1 LINMG
6 GVTARVRYKVTI
18 EVDGEVYDVGTL
30 QAEPSLQYLWSLL
43 GCVTSAPQSCAKAT
57 SVKFVALYILAG
69 GGYPVAY
76 MPSQSGVGTVTLG
89 SASISLGSFSMSFSA
104 TLNNPSLSGTYTIS
118 SLAMSFTLPNG
129 NTVQL
134 LINLSGANITAQNG
148 SVMNVS
154 LSGSVSV
161 SGSGVGA
168 GLLKLAFTEFW
179 SEALSAM
186 GYSTGGSIPWAGSG
200 NAVRGFVINMFD
212 TTGNLI
218 GSFDSSTSSGTN
230 ISSPS
235 VSVTQSSGGLGGSV
249 TITFTFTAPSTDQLG
264 DLEFDLVLNV
274 VPGGGG
280 QCPSANPLCV
290 EYTTT
295 GGVTIYVVINV
306 PQNVGGTYTV
316 NQGSSYQITISDSIS
331 ISAST

>member
-1 LINMG
+1 MINMG
-6 GVTARVRYKVTI
+6 RITARIKYKLTV
-18 EVDGEVYDVGTL
+18 EVDGKTYDVGTL

-43 GCVTSAPQSCAKAT
+43 GCVTSAPQSCASAK
-57 SVKFVALYILAG
+57 SIKFNSLIIQSSGYVVASL
-69 GGYPVAY
+69 
-76 MPSQSGVGTVTLG
+76 PSQSGSGSITLG

-118 SLAMSFTLPNG
+118 NLTMSFTLPNG
-129 NTVQL
+129 NNVQL

-148 SVMNVS
+148 SVMNVT

-179 SEALSAM
+179 SEVLNAM
-186 GYSTGGSIPWAGSG
+186 GYSTGGSIPWTGSG
-200 NAVRGFVINMFD
+200 NAVIGYTISVFD
-212 TTGNLI
+212 TVGNEI
-218 GSFDSSTSSGTN
+218 GSYDSSTSSGTN

-235 VSVTQSSGGLGGSV
+235 ITATQSSGGLGGSI

-264 DLEFDLVLNV
+264 DIEFDLVLNV
-274 VPGGGG
+274 TPGGGA

-295 GGVTIYVVINV
+295 GTVTIYVVINV
-306 PQNVGGTYTV
+306 PQNIGGTYTV

>member
-1 LINMG
+1 MG
-6 GVTARVRYKVTI
+6 RVTVKIKYKLTV
-18 EVDGEVYDVGTL
+18 EVDGRVYDVGTL
-30 QAEPSLQYLWSLL
+30 QAEPSLQYLWSIL
-43 GCVTSAPQSCAKAT
+43 GCVTNAPQSCAKAT
-57 SVKFVALYILAG
+57 PVKFQALYILAG

-76 MPSQSGVGTVTLG
+76 MPSQSGIGTISLG

-104 TLNNPSLSGTYTIS
+104 TLNNNSLSGTYTIIGVY
-118 SLAMSFTLPNG
+118 LVVALPNG
-129 NTVQL
+129 NVVQL

-179 SEALSAM
+179 SEVLNAM
-186 GYSTGGSIPWAGSG
+186 GYNTGGSIPWSGSG

-235 VSVTQSSGGLGGSV
+235 VTATQTSGGLGGSI

-264 DLEFDLVLNV
+264 DMEFDLVLNV
-274 VPGGGG
+274 VPGGGA

-316 NQGSSYQITISDSIS
+316 QQGSSYQITISDSIS

>member
-1 LINMG
+1 
-6 GVTARVRYKVTI
+6 
-18 EVDGEVYDVGTL
+18 
-30 QAEPSLQYLWSLL
+30 
-43 GCVTSAPQSCAKAT
+43 
-57 SVKFVALYILAG
+57 
-69 GGYPVAY
+69 
-76 MPSQSGVGTVTLG
+76 
-89 SASISLGSFSMSFSA
+89 MSFSA
-104 TLNNPSLSGTYTIS
+104 TLNNSSLSGTYTIIGVY
-118 SLAMSFTLPNG
+118 LVVVLPNG

-134 LINLSGANITAQNG
+134 LINLSNANITAQNG
-148 SVMNVS
+148 SVMNVT

-179 SEALSAM
+179 SEVLNAM
-186 GYSTGGSIPWAGSG
+186 GYSTGGSIPWTGSG
-200 NAVRGFVINMFD
+200 NAVLGYTISVFD
-212 TTGNLI
+212 TVGNEI
-218 GSFDSSTSSGTN
+218 GSYDSSTSSGTN

-235 VSVTQSSGGLGGSV
+235 ITVSQSSGGLGGSI

-264 DLEFDLVLNV
+264 DIEFDLVLNV
-274 VPGGGG
+274 TPGGGA
-280 QCPSANPLCV
+280 QCPSSNPLCV

-295 GGVTIYVVINV
+295 GTVTIYVVINV

>member
-1 LINMG
+1 MIGMG
-6 GVTARVRYKVTI
+6 RITAWIKYKLTV
-18 EVDGEVYDVGTL
+18 EVDGKVYDVGTL

-43 GCVTSAPQSCAKAT
+43 GCVTNSPQSCASAK
-57 SVKFVALYILAG
+57 SVKFNSLIIQSSGYVVASL
-69 GGYPVAY
+69 
-76 MPSQSGVGTVTLG
+76 PSQSGSGSITLG

-104 TLNNPSLSGTYTIS
+104 TLNNSSLSGTYTIS
-118 SLAMSFTLPNG
+118 NLTMSFTLPNG

-148 SVMNVS
+148 SVMNVT

-179 SEALSAM
+179 SEVLNAM
-186 GYSTGGSIPWAGSG
+186 GYSTGGSIPWTGSG
-200 NAVRGFVINMFD
+200 NAVLGYTISVFD
-212 TTGNLI
+212 TVGNEI
-218 GSFDSSTSSGTN
+218 GSYNSSTSSGTN

-235 VSVTQSSGGLGGSV
+235 ITVSQSSGGLGGSI

-264 DLEFDLVLNV
+264 DIEFDLVLNV
-274 VPGGGG
+274 TPGGGA
-280 QCPSANPLCV
+280 QCPSSNPLCV

-295 GGVTIYVVINV
+295 GTVTIYVVINV

>member
-1 LINMG
+1 MG
-6 GVTARVRYKVTI
+6 RITARIKYKLTV
-18 EVDGEVYDVGTL
+18 EVDGKTYDVGTL

-43 GCVTSAPQSCAKAT
+43 GCVTNSPQSCASAK
-57 SVKFVALYILAG
+57 SVKFNSLIIQSSGYVVASL
-69 GGYPVAY
+69 
-76 MPSQSGVGTVTLG
+76 PSQSGSGSITLG

-104 TLNNPSLSGTYTIS
+104 TLNNSSLSGTYTIS
-118 SLAMSFTLPNG
+118 NLTMSFTLPNG

-148 SVMNVS
+148 SVMNVT

-161 SGSGVGA
+161 SGSGAGP

-179 SEALSAM
+179 SEALNAM
-186 GYSTGGSIPWAGSG
+186 GYNTGGSIPWAGSG
-200 NAVRGFVINMFD
+200 NAVLGYTISVFD
-212 TTGNLI
+212 TVGNEI
-218 GSFDSSTSSGTN
+218 GSYNSATSSGTN

-235 VSVTQSSGGLGGSV
+235 ITVTQSSGGLGGSI

-264 DLEFDLVLNV
+264 DIEFDLVLNV
-274 VPGGGG
+274 TPGGGA

-295 GGVTIYVVINV
+295 GAVTIYVVINV

-331 ISAST
+331 ISTST

>member
-1 LINMG
+1 MIGMG
-6 GVTARVRYKVTI
+6 RITAWIKYKLTV
-18 EVDGEVYDVGTL
+18 EVDGKTYDVGTL

-43 GCVTSAPQSCAKAT
+43 GCVTNSPQSCASAK
-57 SVKFVALYILAG
+57 SVKFNSLIIQSSGYVVASL
-69 GGYPVAY
+69 
-76 MPSQSGVGTVTLG
+76 PSQSGSGSITLG

-104 TLNNPSLSGTYTIS
+104 TLNNSSLSGTYTIS
-118 SLAMSFTLPNG
+118 NLTMSFTLPNG

-148 SVMNVS
+148 SVMNVT

-179 SEALSAM
+179 SEVLNAM
-186 GYSTGGSIPWAGSG
+186 GYSTGGSIPWTGSG
-200 NAVRGFVINMFD
+200 NAVLGYTISVFD
-212 TTGNLI
+212 TVGNEI
-218 GSFDSSTSSGTN
+218 GSYNSSTSSGTN

-235 VSVTQSSGGLGGSV
+235 ITVSQSSGGLGGSI

-264 DLEFDLVLNV
+264 DIEFDLVLNV
-274 VPGGGG
+274 TPGGGA
-280 QCPSANPLCV
+280 QCPSSNPLCV

-295 GGVTIYVVINV
+295 GTVTIYVVINV

>member
-1 LINMG
+1 MG
-6 GVTARVRYKVTI
+6 RITAWIKYKLTV
-18 EVDGEVYDVGTL
+18 EVDGKTYDVGTL

-43 GCVTSAPQSCAKAT
+43 GCVTNSPQSCASAK
-57 SVKFVALYILAG
+57 SVKFNSLIIQSSGYVVASL
-69 GGYPVAY
+69 
-76 MPSQSGVGTVTLG
+76 PSQSGSGSITLG

-104 TLNNPSLSGTYTIS
+104 TLNNSSLSGTYTIS
-118 SLAMSFTLPNG
+118 NLTMSFTLPNG

-148 SVMNVS
+148 SVMNVT

-179 SEALSAM
+179 SEVLNAM
-186 GYSTGGSIPWAGSG
+186 GYSTGGSIPWTGSG
-200 NAVRGFVINMFD
+200 NAVLGYTISVFD
-212 TTGNLI
+212 TVGNEI
-218 GSFDSSTSSGTN
+218 GSYNSSTSSGTN

-235 VSVTQSSGGLGGSV
+235 ITVSQSSGGLGGSI

-264 DLEFDLVLNV
+264 DIEFDLVLNV
-274 VPGGGG
+274 TPGGGA
-280 QCPSANPLCV
+280 QCPSSNPLCV

-295 GGVTIYVVINV
+295 GTVTIYVVINV